1 MKYKL
6 SDNASINKI
15 GSEYYLVDISKSN
28 SRYIINYSLFSILSE
43 IETRFL
49 DIDEIFKILEKKFS
63 GISKD
68 NFVEKTVPILN
79 ELLVKR
85 LIVVEE

>member
-49 DIDEIFKILEKKFS
+49 DIDEIFEILEKKFP